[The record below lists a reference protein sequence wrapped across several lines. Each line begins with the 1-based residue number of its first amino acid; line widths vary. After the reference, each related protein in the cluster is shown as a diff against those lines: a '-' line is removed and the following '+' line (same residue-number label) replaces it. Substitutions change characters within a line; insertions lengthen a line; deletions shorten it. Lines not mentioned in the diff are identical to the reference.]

1 MSSRRKDINSHT
13 QNVSCPHI
21 LRKPGL
27 VIIFLSFFVFVI
39 LPAVYGMEKGDLAR
53 GEASFN
59 KRTCAFCHTINGK
72 GGSLGPDLTNVKE
85 RRSEEWLFKW
95 LKNPPAI
102 KSDTIMPRVPWTS
115 DREIHDVISY
125 LKSSGKDAGKQTG
138 KEKSK

>member
-1 MSSRRKDINSHT
+1 MSCGCKDIKSHT
-13 QNVSCPHI
+13 QNVSCPHS

-27 VIIFLSFFVFVI
+27 VITFLFFFLFVI
-39 LPAVYGMEKGDLAR
+39 LPAAYGMENGDPAR

-59 KRTCAFCHTINGK
+59 KRTCVFCHTLNGR
-72 GGSLGPDLTNVKE
+72 GGNLGPDLTNVKE

-102 KSDTIMPRVPWTS
+102 KPDTIMPRVPWTS

-125 LKSSGKDAGKQTG
+125 LKSSGKDTG
-138 KEKSK
+138 KP